1 MQQDLGGSKMI
12 KLEFEPF
19 PELSTDRLNLLQ
31 ITKHHI
37 DDLYELL
44 GNANVAAYDYFYP
57 VENIEKVDKFIERYA
72 SELND
77 ESEITWGI
85 CLKTTG
91 ELIGTCCLGNF
102 DDMAKRSEIGYA
114 IKENEWNKGYAT
126 EALACILDYGFNKIQ
141 LNRIEATITPGNDS
155 SVRVLEK
162 LNFMQEGLVR
172 ERDYIKGQLVDGIIM
187 AKLAREHSK

>member
-1 MQQDLGGSKMI
+1 MI
-12 KLEFEPF
+12 KFEFEPF
-19 PELSTDRLNLLQ
+19 PELSTERLNLIQ
-31 ITKHHI
+31 ITKQHVG
-37 DDLYELL
+37 DLYELL
-44 GNANVAAYDYFYP
+44 GNPNVAEYDYFYP
-57 VENIEKVDKFIERYA
+57 VESIEHVNKFIDRYE
-72 SELND
+72 SELKD

-102 DDMAKRSEIGYA
+102 DEMAKRSEIGYA
-114 IKENEWNKGYAT
+114 IKEKKWNKGYAT
-126 EALACILDYGFNKIQ
+126 EALKCILDYGFNHIQ

-162 LNFMQEGLVR
+162 LNFKQEGLVR

-187 AKLAREHSK
+187 GKLAREHK